1 MTNQPNGTPLDT
13 YARRIE
19 ELEQREREARE
30 LITDLIA
37 ELRCFERSD
46 WCGPAM
52 ELGGGKGACSSCKA
66 KGRAALLEL
75 LEVSDDGT

>member
-30 LITDLIA
+30 LIEELA
-37 ELRCFERSD
+37 EMAEDEWGCD
-46 WCGPAM
+46 CGDQNDPPC
-52 ELGGGKGACSSCKA
+52 LAC
-66 KGRAALLEL
+66 RAREWLK
-75 LEVSDDGT
+75 EVSDDGT